1 MAAAIHAGK
10 KPLSCSCLSS
20 SITRASANNN
30 TTRVVCALLEAPV
43 TGVPGLW
50 IGCGRAAGLPDVSS
64 GRCSPWIPSWKHCFN
79 FGAPDI
85 STSQLPIP
93 LFRTW
98 GSLQTTPTLGIHGHR
113 GSQPHDDETHAWLHR
128 WGQANRPDG
137 RPSMPILAHGA
148 RIVCRRCWESLA
160 ACKEFQPGLYPC
172 LPSPGLTCTP
182 SWYEVRSNS
191 CLIAGGLES
200 GDLALELVLVVWS
213 LKTMAPTVRAGK
225 QKAPRSAGVRDP
237 PRKSHTRPI
246 NQARARRT
254 SQRIANPLLA
264 SRR

>member
-1 MAAAIHAGK
+1 M
-10 KPLSCSCLSS
+10 C
-20 SITRASANNN
+20 
-30 TTRVVCALLEAPV
+30 LLEAPV

-64 GRCSPWIPSWKHCFN
+64 RRCSPWIPSWKHCFN

-172 LPSPGLTCTP
+172 LLSPGLTCTP
-182 SWYEVRSNS
+182 SWYGGNS

-237 PRKSHTRPI
+237 PRKPHTTHQSSKSKA
-246 NQARARRT
+246 N
-254 SQRIANPLLA
+254 QRIANPLLA